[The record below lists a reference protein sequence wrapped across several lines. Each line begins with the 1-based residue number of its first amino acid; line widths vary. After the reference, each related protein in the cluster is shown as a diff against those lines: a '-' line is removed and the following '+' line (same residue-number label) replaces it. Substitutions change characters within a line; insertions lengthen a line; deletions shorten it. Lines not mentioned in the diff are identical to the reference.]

1 MDKNVRILIVDDDIN
16 IRKSLKTILSDEGY
30 TVDLAANGNEA
41 IKKTETEVYN
51 IALIDIRLPDM
62 EGTELLNRMKTTVP
76 RMRKIII
83 TGYPSV
89 ENAIEAVNRK
99 ADSYLVK
106 PVNIEKLLK
115 TIRANLETQE
125 AEKKYNEEKVAE
137 FIETRVREIAA
148 TNH

>member
-1 MDKNVRILIVDDDIN
+1 LDKNVRILIVDDDIN